1 MEEKQIDKIYELID
15 ASKYDEAEVEI
26 KKILED
32 CFTYNLNIKSL
43 RKELESVND
52 KKLHDKIVNEIN
64 CLTEKVMNV
73 RTLIDSLD
81 GSSVR
86 LVMRMRYIN
95 LMSFKDIAN
104 ELNVTYQWVNKL
116 HNDGLEQLSKML

>member
-1 MEEKQIDKIYELID
+1 MRVE
-15 ASKYDEAEVEI
+15 EI

-43 RKELESVND
+43 RKELESTHD
-52 KKLHDKIVNEIN
+52 KKLHNKIINEIN
-64 CLTEKVMNV
+64 CLTEKVMKV
-73 RTLIDSLD
+73 RTLINSLD

-86 LVMRMRYIN
+86 LVIRMRYIN
-95 LMSFKDIAN
+95 LMQFKDIAK
-104 ELNVTYQWVNKL
+104 ELKITYQWVNKL

>member
-1 MEEKQIDKIYELID
+1 MRVE
-15 ASKYDEAEVEI
+15 EI

-86 LVMRMRYIN
+86 LVIRMRYIN
-95 LMSFKDIAN
+95 SMQFKDIAE
-104 ELNVTYQWVNKL
+104 ELNITYQWVNKL
-116 HNDGLEQLSKML
+116 HNDGIEQLSELLG

>member
-1 MEEKQIDKIYELID
+1 MRVE
-15 ASKYDEAEVEI
+15 EI

-43 RKELESVND
+43 RKELESTND
-52 KKLHDKIVNEIN
+52 KKLHDKIINEIN
-64 CLTEKVMNV
+64 CLTEKVMKV
-73 RTLIDSLD
+73 RTLINSLD

-86 LVMRMRYIN
+86 LVIRMRYIN
-95 LMSFKDIAN
+95 LMQFKDIAK
-104 ELNVTYQWVNKL
+104 ELKITYQWVNKL

>member
-1 MEEKQIDKIYELID
+1 MRVE
-15 ASKYDEAEVEI
+15 EI

-43 RKELESVND
+43 RKELESTHD
-52 KKLHDKIVNEIN
+52 KKLHDKIINEIN
-64 CLTEKVMNV
+64 CLTEKVMKL
-73 RTLIDSLD
+73 RTLINSLD

-86 LVMRMRYIN
+86 LVIRMRYIN
-95 LMSFKDIAN
+95 LMQFKDIAK
-104 ELNVTYQWVNKL
+104 ELKITYQWVNKL

>member
-1 MEEKQIDKIYELID
+1 MRVE
-15 ASKYDEAEVEI
+15 EI

-43 RKELESVND
+43 RKELESTHD
-52 KKLHDKIVNEIN
+52 KKLHDKIINEIN
-64 CLTEKVMNV
+64 CLTEKVMKV
-73 RTLIDSLD
+73 RTLINSLD

-86 LVMRMRYIN
+86 LVIRMRYIN
-95 LMSFKDIAN
+95 LMQFKDIAK
-104 ELNVTYQWVNKL
+104 ELNITYQWVNKL

>member
-1 MEEKQIDKIYELID
+1 MRVE
-15 ASKYDEAEVEI
+15 EI

-43 RKELESVND
+43 RKELESTHD
-52 KKLHDKIVNEIN
+52 KKLHDKIINEIN
-64 CLTEKVMNV
+64 CLTEKVMKV
-73 RTLIDSLD
+73 RTLINSLE

-86 LVMRMRYIN
+86 LVIRMRYIN
-95 LMSFKDIAN
+95 LMQFKDIAK
-104 ELNVTYQWVNKL
+104 ELKITYQWVNKL

>member
-1 MEEKQIDKIYELID
+1 MRVE
-15 ASKYDEAEVEI
+15 EI

-43 RKELESVND
+43 RKELESTHD
-52 KKLHDKIVNEIN
+52 KKLHDKIINEIN
-64 CLTEKVMNV
+64 CLTEQVMTV

-81 GSSVR
+81 GASVR
-86 LVMRMRYIN
+86 LVIRMRYIN
-95 LMSFKDIAN
+95 LMQFKDIAK
-104 ELNVTYQWVNKL
+104 ELKITYQWVNKL

>member
-1 MEEKQIDKIYELID
+1 MRVE
-15 ASKYDEAEVEI
+15 EI

-43 RKELESVND
+43 RKELESTHD
-52 KKLHDKIVNEIN
+52 KKLHDKIINEIN
-64 CLTEKVMNV
+64 CLTEKVMTV
-73 RTLIDSLD
+73 RTLINSLD

-86 LVMRMRYIN
+86 LVIRMRYIN
-95 LMSFKDIAN
+95 LMQFKDIAK
-104 ELNVTYQWVNKL
+104 ELKITYQWVNKL

>member
-1 MEEKQIDKIYELID
+1 MRVE
-15 ASKYDEAEVEI
+15 EI

-43 RKELESVND
+43 RKELESTHD
-52 KKLHDKIVNEIN
+52 KKLHDKIINEIN
-64 CLTEKVMNV
+64 CLTEKVMKA
-73 RTLIDSLD
+73 RTLINSLD

-86 LVMRMRYIN
+86 LVIRMRYIN
-95 LMSFKDIAN
+95 LMQFKDIAK
-104 ELNVTYQWVNKL
+104 ELKITYHWVNKL

>member
-1 MEEKQIDKIYELID
+1 MRVE
-15 ASKYDEAEVEI
+15 EI

-43 RKELESVND
+43 RKELESTHD
-52 KKLHDKIVNEIN
+52 KKLHDKIINEIN
-64 CLTEKVMNV
+64 CLTEEVMNV

-81 GSSVR
+81 GASVR
-86 LVMRMRYIN
+86 LVIRMRYIN
-95 LMSFKDIAN
+95 LMQFKDIAK
-104 ELNVTYQWVNKL
+104 ELNITYQWVNKL

>member
-1 MEEKQIDKIYELID
+1 MRVE
-15 ASKYDEAEVEI
+15 EI

-43 RKELESVND
+43 RKELELTHD
-52 KKLHDKIVNEIN
+52 KKLHDKIINEIN
-64 CLTEKVMNV
+64 CLTEKVMKV
-73 RTLIDSLD
+73 RTLINSLD

-86 LVMRMRYIN
+86 LVIRMRYIN
-95 LMSFKDIAN
+95 LMQFKDIAK
-104 ELNVTYQWVNKL
+104 ELKITYQWVNKL

>member
-1 MEEKQIDKIYELID
+1 MRVE
-15 ASKYDEAEVEI
+15 EI

-43 RKELESVND
+43 RKELASTHD
-52 KKLHDKIVNEIN
+52 KKLHDKIINEIN
-64 CLTEKVMNV
+64 CLTEKVMKV
-73 RTLIDSLD
+73 RTLINSLD

-86 LVMRMRYIN
+86 LVIRMRYIN
-95 LMSFKDIAN
+95 LMQFKDIAK

>member
-1 MEEKQIDKIYELID
+1 MRVEETINIKKILD
-15 ASKYDEAEVEI
+15 V

>member
-1 MEEKQIDKIYELID
+1 MRVE
-15 ASKYDEAEVEI
+15 EI

-43 RKELESVND
+43 RKELESTHD
-52 KKLHDKIVNEIN
+52 KKLHDKIINEIN
-64 CLTEKVMNV
+64 CLTEKVMKV

-86 LVMRMRYIN
+86 LVIRMRYIN
-95 LMSFKDIAN
+95 LMQFKDIAK
-104 ELNVTYQWVNKL
+104 ELKITYQWVNKL

>member
-1 MEEKQIDKIYELID
+1 MRVE
-15 ASKYDEAEVEI
+15 EI

-52 KKLHDKIVNEIN
+52 KKLHDKIINEIN
-64 CLTEKVMNV
+64 CLTEKVMKV
-73 RTLIDSLD
+73 RTLINSLK

-86 LVMRMRYIN
+86 LVIRMRYIN
-95 LMSFKDIAN
+95 LMQFKDIAK
-104 ELNVTYQWVNKL
+104 ELKITYQWVNKL

>member
-1 MEEKQIDKIYELID
+1 MKVE
-15 ASKYDEAEVEI
+15 EI

-43 RKELESVND
+43 RKELESTHD
-52 KKLHDKIVNEIN
+52 KKLHDKIINEIN
-64 CLTEKVMNV
+64 CLTEKVMKV
-73 RTLIDSLD
+73 RTLINSLD

-86 LVMRMRYIN
+86 LVIRMRYIN
-95 LMSFKDIAN
+95 LMQFKDIAK
-104 ELNVTYQWVNKL
+104 ELNITYQWVNKL

>member
-1 MEEKQIDKIYELID
+1 MRVE
-15 ASKYDEAEVEI
+15 EI

-43 RKELESVND
+43 RKELESTHD
-52 KKLHDKIVNEIN
+52 KKLHDKIINEIN
-64 CLTEKVMNV
+64 CLTEKVMKV
-73 RTLIDSLD
+73 RTLINSLD

-86 LVMRMRYIN
+86 LFIIMRYIN
-95 LMSFKDIAN
+95 LMQFKDIAK
-104 ELNVTYQWVNKL
+104 ELKITYQWVNKL

>member
-1 MEEKQIDKIYELID
+1 MRVE
-15 ASKYDEAEVEI
+15 EI

-43 RKELESVND
+43 RKELESTHD
-52 KKLHDKIVNEIN
+52 KKLHDKIINEIN
-64 CLTEKVMNV
+64 CLTEKVMKV
-73 RTLIDSLD
+73 RTLINSLD

-86 LVMRMRYIN
+86 LVIRMRYIN
-95 LMSFKDIAN
+95 LMQFKDIAK